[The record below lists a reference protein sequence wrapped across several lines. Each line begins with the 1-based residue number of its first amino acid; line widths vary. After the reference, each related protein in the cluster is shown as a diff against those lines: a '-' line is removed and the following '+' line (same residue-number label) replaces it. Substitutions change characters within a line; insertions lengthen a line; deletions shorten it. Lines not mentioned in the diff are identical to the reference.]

1 MGVQMPDEQQL
12 LDLIATS
19 NQGVLAAVTPVGY
32 PHLTNVLY
40 VWDSAEKMAR
50 VSHRRLGRPCVPTL
64 GTLDNNGTVSGYI
77 QVRCAARLLAEG
89 FQGSDHVRFA

>member
-1 MGVQMPDEQQL
+1 VSEIRRSIPPTL
-12 LDLIATS
+12 LDA
-19 NQGVLAAVTPVGY
+19 
-32 PHLTNVLY
+32 LT
-40 VWDSAEKMAR
+40 DA
-50 VSHRRLGRPCVPTL
+50 LGACVPTL